1 MRFPVDESFARKIS
15 ELPELERFWPKRSVL
30 VPLKYPVTRM
40 LPEGSVEVEKP

>member
-30 VPLKYPVTRM
+30 VPLKYPVTRISQER
-40 LPEGSVEVEKP
+40 LVVVE